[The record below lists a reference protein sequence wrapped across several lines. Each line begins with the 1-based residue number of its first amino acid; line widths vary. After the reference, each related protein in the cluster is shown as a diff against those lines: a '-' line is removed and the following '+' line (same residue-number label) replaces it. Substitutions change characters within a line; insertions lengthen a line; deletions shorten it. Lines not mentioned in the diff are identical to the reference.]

1 MSSIRPEARS
11 PWTRGLTSALAAVIV
26 AACSSSDPAGMDPE
40 PVPPIEL
47 PRALTAGEVEIID
60 RANAF
65 GFHLAR
71 EVVADD
77 DRPNLIL
84 SPLSASMA
92 LGMTLNGAEGA
103 TFDAMRDALALD
115 GMSQDDINE
124 SYRSLID
131 LLVTLDPEVD
141 VSLANAVWANE
152 DVEFHQAFF
161 EALRSSFDAAVESSD
176 FADPATLEA
185 INGWASTNTN
195 GKIPT
200 ILDSLDPALVM
211 LLLNAI
217 WFDGN
222 WTTQFDPDDTERAP
236 FTRPDGSTVDVDL
249 MRIADVEYGLGGG
262 PDWSA
267 VELPYGGR
275 AWSMVVVM
283 PHGDRSARDL
293 FGQLDETLWA
303 EVVNSL
309 SPVTVDGLWLPK
321 FTLTYDA
328 FLNRPLERMGMEP
341 AFVPGADFSRMSPIG
356 QSLCIDFVRQKTFI
370 EVDEVGT
377 RAAAVTVVG
386 IRPTSFLGI
395 RVDRPFVF
403 ALRERLSGTIL
414 FVGLVEDPTADA
426 RPPEPLASRC
436 R

>member
-1 MSSIRPEARS
+1 MFRVVSEARRR
-11 PWTRGLTSALAAVIV
+11 WTWAFLAALGAG
-26 AACSSSDPAGMDPE
+26 AAAGCTSSDPAGMDPE

-71 EVVADD
+71 EVAADD
-77 DRPNLIL
+77 ERPNLIL

-115 GMSQDDINE
+115 GMSQDEINT
-124 SYRSLID
+124 SFRSLID
-131 LLVTLDPEVD
+131 LLVTLDPDVD
-141 VSLANAVWANE
+141 VSIANAVWANE

-161 EALRSSFDAAVESSD
+161 DALQSSFDAAVESSD
-176 FADPATLEA
+176 FTDPATLEA
-185 INGWASTNTN
+185 INGWASQHTN
-195 GKIPT
+195 GKIPK
-200 ILDSLDPALVM
+200 ILDELDPALVM
-211 LLLNAI
+211 LLLNAL
-217 WFDGN
+217 WFDGS
-222 WTTQFDPDDTERAP
+222 WTTEFDPADTERAP

-262 PDWSA
+262 SDWSA

-283 PHGDRSARDL
+283 
-293 FGQLDETLWA
+293 
-303 EVVNSL
+303 NSL

-386 IRPTSFLGI
+386 VRPTSFLGI

-414 FVGLVEDPTADA
+414 FVGLVEDPTADEE
-426 RPPEPLASRC
+426 PPEPVASRC